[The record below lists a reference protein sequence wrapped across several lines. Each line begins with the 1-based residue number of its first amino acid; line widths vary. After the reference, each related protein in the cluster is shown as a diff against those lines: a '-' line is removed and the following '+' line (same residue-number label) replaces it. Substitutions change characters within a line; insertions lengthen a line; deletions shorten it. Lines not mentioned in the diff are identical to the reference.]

1 MQVGLLIGTGSNSR
15 ISHSLGRFGLRACVG
30 LVHKMPRKPKNNVDP
45 STPEE
50 VERSINY
57 KNIEHDEETRSEGKI

>member
-1 MQVGLLIGTGSNSR
+1 MEKSPNDPLPGSAWVGLI
-15 ISHSLGRFGLRACVG
+15 HE
-30 LVHKMPRKPKNNVDP
+30 MPRKPKNNVDP

>member
-1 MQVGLLIGTGSNSR
+1 M
-15 ISHSLGRFGLRACVG
+15 
-30 LVHKMPRKPKNNVDP
+30 HKMPRKPKNNVDP

-57 KNIEHDEETRSEGKI
+57 KNIEHDEETRSEGEI